1 MGFNPFDEKGMPID
15 KQLHSWKELNVKPY
29 DKYDVDPYTR
39 CRVIAMNGVEVEA
52 ALFGHQFA
60 RHTVDIELKRQ
71 LALVRRAEQQQQKM
85 VNWLI
90 PGQESTIEVTIG
102 YEQVAV
108 DLTAWICQNEPDPY
122 ARQVYE
128 FGLLEDFDHLYRY
141 ANLLDMMEGRKAA
154 DIVGR
159 ATEITPGRP
168 TAIEH
173 RHPHDD
179 VRKSLDRKTAQFIS
193 LMNALTITAAEQ
205 QTLNF
210 YMNVGNRPT
219 DPVARG
225 LYLEIAQ
232 IEEQHVTQY
241 ECLNDPSASWAEMLV
256 LHEYNECYLYH
267 SFMLDEPDPRIRK
280 MWENHLAMEVTH
292 LQMANEL
299 LKKLDGKDARDMFP
313 KEMPTP
319 VKFQSNKQFIRKIL
333 DSQAKLTADGTEFK
347 PFDQMPPDYPTFQY
361 QKAVNGNDIPPSE
374 MIIRRHIEDKGGE
387 YRLETEGPHPVPEWR
402 PAQAAAE

>member
-15 KQLHSWKELNVKPY
+15 KQIQSWKVLNVKPY
-29 DKYDVDPYTR
+29 DKYEVDPYTR
-39 CRVIAMNGVEVEA
+39 CRVITMNGVEVEA

-60 RHTVDIELKRQ
+60 RHTADIELKRQ

-122 ARQVYE
+122 AKQVYE

-179 VRKSLDRKTAQFIS
+179 IRKSLDRNSAQFIS
-193 LMNALTITAAEQ
+193 LMNALTVTASEQ

-241 ECLNDPSASWAEMLV
+241 ESLNDPTASWAEMLV

-267 SFMLDEPDPRIRK
+267 SFMLDEPDPRIRQ

-313 KEMPTP
+313 KDMPTP
-319 VKFQSNKQFIRKIL
+319 VKFQSNKAFIRSVL
-333 DSQAKLTADGTEFK
+333 DTQAKLTADGTEFK
-347 PFDQMPPDYPTFQY
+347 PFDQMPADYLTFQY
-361 QKAVNGNDIPPSE
+361 QKMVNGTQSPPSE
-374 MIIRRHIEDKGGE
+374 QIIQRHIEDKGNE

-402 PAQAAAE
+402 PTQAAAE